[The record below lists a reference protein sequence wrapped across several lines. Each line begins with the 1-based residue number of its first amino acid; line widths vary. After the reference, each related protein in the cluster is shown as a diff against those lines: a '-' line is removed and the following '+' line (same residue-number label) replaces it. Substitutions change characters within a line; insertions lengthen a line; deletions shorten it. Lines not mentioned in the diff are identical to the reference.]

1 VTVSDVNGPSST
13 ELYNKVLLR
22 AVVISLLLHGLIFS
36 VWRVGQDKGWWNQMI
51 MPRWLQLVSQAMLP
65 AIPKKPAVDDISHTQ
80 LTFVEVDPALAAPAP
95 PKKPKFQGA
104 VSTVAANREIKVLSE
119 VPNIDG
125 RQEKFNK
132 TIDDGKALPKP
143 KPTPTPVA
151 PTQPQTALPTTA
163 PAQSVPKKSYTPGDL
178 AMVRPSDK
186 PEEGKIDAEA
196 AQQAPAQ
203 AQPLPQPE
211 NHKPRTLVE
220 ALAKNGIPGPQ
231 THQVAGVGDVSPNI
245 SQDVQGTPLGDYIN
259 QMVDAVRS
267 HWYQLLENQTAESTG
282 KVVLHFRLLP
292 NGLVE
297 SKSLKVTQNE
307 VGDLLGMFCQRAVLE
322 PRFPKWPRE
331 MRLSLPNDYYDVTF
345 TFFYEP

>member
-22 AVVISLLLHGLIFS
+22 AVVISLLLHVLIFS
-36 VWRVGQDKGWWNQMI
+36 VWRVGRDKGWWNQMV
-51 MPRWLQLVSQAMLP
+51 MPRWMQAVSKAMMP
-65 AIPKKPAVDDISHTQ
+65 VIPKKPPVDDISRTQ
-80 LTFVEVDPALAAPAP
+80 LTFVEVDPALAVPAP
-95 PKKPKFQGA
+95 PKKPKFQG
-104 VSTVAANREIKVLSE
+104 SQNTVAANREIKILSE
-119 VPNIDG
+119 APNIEG
-125 RQEKFNK
+125 HQNQFNK
-132 TIDDGKALPKP
+132 TIDDGTALPKP

-151 PTQPQTALPTTA
+151 PTQPQTAPPKTA
-163 PAQSVPKKSYTPGDL
+163 PAQSVPRKAYTPGDL

-186 PEEGKIDAEA
+186 PEEGKADAEA
-196 AQQAPAQ
+196 SQQAQVQ
-203 AQPLPQPE
+203 AQPQPPSE
-211 NHKPRTLVE
+211 THKPRTLAE

-231 THQVAGVGDVSPNI
+231 THQIGGVGNVTPNI
-245 SQDVQGTPLGDYIN
+245 SQDVQGTPLGDYIE

-292 NGLVE
+292 DGR
-297 SKSLKVTQNE
+297 VTNMSVVQNE
-307 VGDLLGMFCQRAVLE
+307 VSDLLQMFCQRAVLD
-322 PRFPKWPRE
+322 PKFPKWPRE